1 MCAWEEVSLRAF
13 LFVGSHLVI
22 WKPSCHSP
30 ELLGSF
36 LSFYFFSID
45 YFWLPWVFVA
55 MCGLSL
61 VVDSGG
67 YSLVVVH
74 GLHIVVASLVVE
86 HGLLGIWSSVVAAW
100 EKAVAPHS
108 STLAWKIP
116 WTEEPGGL
124 QSMGSLRVG
133 HN

>member
-36 LSFYFFSID
+36 LSFYFFSIY

-61 VVDSGG
+61 VVASGG
-67 YSLVVVH
+67 YSLDAGH
-74 GLHIVVASLVVE
+74 RLLTAMASLVAE
-86 HGLLGIWSSVVAAW
+86 RGLGGMGFSSCGKPA
-100 EKAVAPHS
+100 
-108 STLAWKIP
+108 
-116 WTEEPGGL
+116 
-124 QSMGSLRVG
+124 
-133 HN
+133 